1 MTDRKIKKAALC
13 ITMSLVLVLSGCAA
27 AAPATGQGSTGKEAA
42 GQESTTQANAGQES
56 TMQANA
62 GQEAAGESA
71 GQEAATQET
80 PGQET
85 VGEEISSQTTV
96 EEDEFDF
103 EEGDPNTPAADGEMP
118 SKFDLRDV
126 QVKGSGIVPPI
137 RFQNPFGTCWVHGPT
152 AAAEISI
159 LGSGLAQDDGYTAE
173 TFNLS
178 EKHLSFFA
186 YTALNDPED
195 PQNGEGKKS
204 SVPLTGSQKMQGG
217 DPQFVT
223 WLYASGIGPN
233 LEDRS
238 GLDEGDEEVLA
249 YKGRNEETESRPVT
263 WYDENGE
270 KHSGWRRFCYSS
282 DDDWEIPEKYR
293 FYQSY
298 RLKDSYILPSPAK
311 YEKENDYSYN
321 PNGTAAIKQQL
332 LANRGVSLSINA
344 ESSRPDWTT
353 KKWKYLSPNW
363 AQYTYE
369 GVFDNPHSVC
379 IVGWDDDYPK
389 ENFNEGHQP
398 PENGAFLA
406 RNSWGSDYNDFPTN
420 GYRHWGI
427 EQEENKHNGYFW
439 VSYYDKALQNFEALS
454 FDKSNVG
461 SSYYVQQYDYA
472 LGHHVREVVSDSE
485 SKAANVFVA
494 DRNAK
499 LTDISVFNTTPNT
512 EASYEIYLLRSKYR
526 DPYDGVKIQSGD
538 GYSFEYGG
546 YHRFALKEPVNLFR
560 GQAYSV
566 VISQKT
572 PSGKSVFSIVCD
584 EKPGTNKELRLSF
597 EEEVPQ
603 EDAPE
608 GSTEAAAQ
616 EDVPEGNTEE
626 KTSEEAPEGATE
638 ESPEETE
645 EESQYEDVSAEWTE
659 FIVNRKESYIL
670 KDGKWLD
677 LTTKD
682 AYDVIFGTGKI
693 YVGDPDVY
701 DNLPIKAYLEDAEQ
715 AAYPDPAADIT
726 VGSMEGSNSKQVL
739 FKLKGRVEEWDTNPE
754 FTWASSDT
762 GIFTVETVD
771 PEEGVMKITG
781 ISPGTAYL
789 TITSEELGTRVVGV
803 TVE

>member
-13 ITMSLVLVLSGCAA
+13 IAMSLVLALCGCAA
-27 AAPATGQGSTGKEAA
+27 AAPAAGQGSTGKEAA
-42 GQESTTQANAGQES
+42 GQGS
-56 TMQANA
+56 TMQASAGQEAAGENA
-62 GQEAAGESA
+62 GQEAAGGNA
-71 GQEAATQET
+71 GQEATGEET
-80 PGQET
+80 PGQKT
-85 VGEEISSQTTV
+85 AGEEMSAQTTV

-195 PQNGEGKKS
+195 PQNGEGMRS
-204 SVPLTGSQKMQGG
+204 SVPLTGSQKLQGG
-217 DPQFVT
+217 DPQYVT

-311 YEKENDYSYN
+311 YEKGNDYSYN

-332 LANRGVSLSINA
+332 LAYRGVSFCINA

-363 AQYTYE
+363 AQYTYDS
-369 GVFDNPHSVC
+369 VFDNSHSVC

-406 RNSWGSDYNDFPTN
+406 RNSWGSDYNEFPTN

-485 SKAANVFVA
+485 SKTANVFTA
-494 DRNAK
+494 DQNAK
-499 LTDISVFNTTPNT
+499 LTDISVFTTTPNT

-526 DPYDGVKIQSGD
+526 DPYDGVKIQSGE

-546 YHRFALKEPVNLFR
+546 YHRFTLKEPVNLFR

-566 VISQKT
+566 VLSQKT
-572 PSGKSVFSIVCD
+572 PSGKSVFSIVCG
-584 EKPGTNKELRLSF
+584 EKPGTDKEPRLDF
-597 EEEVPQ
+597 GEE
-603 EDAPE
+603 AP
-608 GSTEAAAQ
+608 Q
-616 EDVPEGNTEE
+616 EDVPEGSTEE
-626 KTSEEAPEGATE
+626 ITSEEAPEGATE

-645 EESQYEDVSAEWTE
+645 EESQSADFVEEWTE
-659 FIVNRKESYIL
+659 FVVNRKESYVL

-677 LTTKD
+677 LTTKE
-682 AYDVIFGTGKI
+682 AYDVILGSGKK

-739 FKLKGRVEEWDTNPE
+739 FKLKGRVEEWDTNPV
-754 FTWASSDT
+754 FTWTSSDT
-762 GIFTVETVD
+762 GIFTVETID

-789 TITSEELGTRVVGV
+789 MISSEEMGTRVVGV

>member
-85 VGEEISSQTTV
+85 VGEEMSAQVNV

-178 EKHLSFFA
+178 EKHLAFFA

-195 PQNGEGKKS
+195 PQNGEGMRS
-204 SVPLTGSQKMQGG
+204 SVPLTGSQKLQGG
-217 DPQFVT
+217 DPQYVT

-311 YEKENDYSYN
+311 YEKGNDYSYN

-332 LANRGVSLSINA
+332 LAYRGVSFCINA

-363 AQYTYE
+363 AQYTYDS
-369 GVFDNPHSVC
+369 VFDNSHSVC

-406 RNSWGSDYNDFPTN
+406 RNSWGSDYNEFPTN

-485 SKAANVFVA
+485 SKTANVFVA

-499 LTDISVFNTTPNT
+499 LTDISVFTTTPNT

-526 DPYDGVKIQSGD
+526 DPYDGVKIQSGE

-546 YHRFALKEPVNLFR
+546 YHRFTLKEPVNLFR

-566 VISQKT
+566 VLSQKT
-572 PSGKSVFSIVCD
+572 PSGKSVFSIVCG
-584 EKPGTNKELRLSF
+584 EKRGTDKEPRLDF
-597 EEEVPQ
+597 GEEAPQ
-603 EDAPE
+603 ENVPE
-608 GSTEAAAQ
+608 GSTEEIIP
-616 EDVPEGNTEE
+616 EDA
-626 KTSEEAPEGATE
+626 SEEAPEGATE

-645 EESQYEDVSAEWTE
+645 EDSQPEEWTE

-670 KDGKWLD
+670 KEGKWLD
-677 LTTKD
+677 LTAKE
-682 AYDVIFGTGKI
+682 AYDVILGSGKK

-739 FKLKGRVEEWDTNPE
+739 FKLKGRVEEWDTNPV

-762 GIFTVETVD
+762 GIFTVETID

-789 TITSEELGTRVVGV
+789 TIASEELGTRVVGV